1 MYRLLF
7 QNQITTK
14 EPMEV
19 HEPMLTI
26 GRDAACQLRLREDGV
41 AERHAR
47 IERRA
52 DGYHLLD
59 LNSPNGIFI
68 NGQRVTERRLASGD
82 ELEIGAVRL
91 RFEILYG
98 VPSGPQ
104 RRPLD
109 LVQLAA
115 ATIVAL
121 VVGGQIALLSSLF
134 SESRPKKMKIDTS
147 HGWRGQQ
154 AMVGSVEPAA
164 APVAIPVSEPRPSA
178 SAVPV
183 SPGTLGQR
191 PTMPSVLNR
200 MIRLVRVDRGEA
212 GGVATLTIQAKAQ
225 VGEREL
231 TPSAV
236 AICVQFAVA
245 GETAQNVAWRDPV
258 WLNIPAWDNFKTKVF
273 TVRFPGAAREMAG
286 FVVRTYYR
294 DQLQDQ
300 AAVPSLLQSL
310 VPNPIPGGAS

>member
-7 QNQITTK
+7 QNHITAK

-26 GRDAACQLRLREDGV
+26 GRDAACQVRLCEDGV
-41 AERHAR
+41 ADRHAR

-52 DGYHLLD
+52 DGYYLLD
-59 LNSPNGIFI
+59 LNSPTGIFI

-82 ELEIGAVRL
+82 ELEIGAVRM

-109 LVQLAA
+109 LLQLAA
-115 ATIVAL
+115 ATIVVL
-121 VVGGQIALLSSLF
+121 VIGGQIALLSSIF

-154 AMVGSVEPAA
+154 AMIGSVEPAA
-164 APVAIPVSEPRPSA
+164 APVAAPVSEPRPSA
-178 SAVPV
+178 GAVPV
-183 SPGTLGQR
+183 PPGALGQR

-200 MIRLVRVDRGEA
+200 MIRIVRVDRGEA

-231 TPSAV
+231 DTSVV
-236 AICVQFAVA
+236 AICVQFAVPS
-245 GETAQNVAWRDPV
+245 GTAQNVAWRDPV

-273 TVRFPGAAREMAG
+273 TVRFPGASREMAG

-294 DQLQDQ
+294 NQLQDQ
-300 AAVPSLLQSL
+300 AAVPSSLQSL
-310 VPNPIPGGAS
+310 VPNPIPEGAS